1 VIIATN
7 KGVPVVLN
15 GDLSVAK
22 VFENVAR
29 RIKGETIPLDQD
41 LAQVQE
47 RGFLAFF
54 RNLFGRK
61 RS

>member
-1 VIIATN
+1 
-7 KGVPVVLN
+7 LN